1 MRQRSGMHSGMLEAL
16 EKAREGHKKLL
27 SDLDRVV
34 DMGLTLGER
43 MVALSLRSSM
53 LWEQMLWTRE
63 AVISRYLRRVRVV
76 IMTSDKLRKMLGN
89 RGPSFYGKP
98 KVVCVDEYENLLNFL
113 ALVGHFPM
121 CIAVGDPCQQL
132 KIAAGTLE
140 TRLPDGS
147 ANPAH
152 MVGLCDPPVLDA
164 GSLRSSGHN
173 QTGVVLIEYVGS
185 WMELD
190 LHGFLKSTIYEW
202 ALFTAILLH
211 CLRRSATDHVAV
223 VRYYASVLLALDWH
237 LHQMVR
243 HLGPAVKH
251 DLSRIHLLSPES
263 AVGFTVSTCHFLALQ
278 ERDRND
284 DVPGQQLELARRFVG
299 LTRAFCLVSEDEDL
313 GRAVDRSAPNLRQ
326 RRVLRAQGLAAVYHA
341 IFGSPLEIDDPAWWH
356 AWSPPSRAEV
366 RDSLLRLR
374 KRAAQ
379 ASDAVSAAE
388 FFQSPESWLQIWGG
402 MNWRPEGR
410 RELPDLG
417 AFATANAADAAAG
430 TAAAGYWVPY
440 IPVIQRG
447 KTSFLAPLLWFPDAA
462 PKAHWHLDD
471 PDLFLNVVPVMRS
484 VAERL
489 NLTLRTEYH
498 KLEHEELHGQFYLAQ
513 HHEVRGA
520 WVLQDSRVRSVEILA
535 ATVNALHDLYAPLHE
550 DLKYLKVMVNAM
562 WMQCGTCSIIALAR
576 SSARICRLLLA
587 AAYALAPCFVGS
599 AAALDGSRLGATAR
613 SAEAKKKAKAPW
625 VGPKKGSWVKVLRP
639 ESYWYQT
646 RGQVVNV
653 NQKPE
658 IKYPVTVKFDRVNF
672 SNVNTNGFA
681 LWEVGRQASVRA
693 YSRTLS
699 SDGAYSANPLS

>member
-1 MRQRSGMHSGMLEAL
+1 MRG
-16 EKAREGHKKLL
+16 
-27 SDLDRVV
+27 
-34 DMGLTLGER
+34 
-43 MVALSLRSSM
+43 
-53 LWEQMLWTRE
+53 
-63 AVISRYLRRVRVV
+63 RVREPAE
-76 IMTSDKLRKMLGN
+76 LPGA
-89 RGPSFYGKP
+89 RGPLS
-98 KVVCVDEYENLLNFL
+98 
-113 ALVGHFPM
+113 
-121 CIAVGDPCQQL
+121 IAVGDPCQQL

-152 MVGLCDPPVLDA
+152 MVGLCGPPVLEWLHSRSVVTRLSTTFRL
-164 GSLRSSGHN
+164 GQRSSGHN

-185 WMELD
+185 WMELN
-190 LHGFLKSTIYEW
+190 LHGLLKSTITSNYEW

-211 CLRRSATDHVAV
+211 CLRRSATDHVAAV
-223 VRYYASVLLALDWH
+223 CYYASVLLALDWH

-284 DVPGQQLELARRFVG
+284 DVPGQQLELAQRFVG
-299 LTRAFCLVSEDEDL
+299 LTRAKAELFVWCQKMKTSEEPWT
-313 GRAVDRSAPNLRQ
+313 GRLQTFANGGYKLDF
-326 RRVLRAQGLAAVYHA
+326 RAQGLAAVYHA

-379 ASDAVSAAE
+379 ASDTVSAAE
-388 FFQSPESWLQIWGG
+388 FFQSPESWLQIWGE
-402 MNWRPEGR
+402 MNWCPEGQ

-447 KTSFLAPLLWFPDAA
+447 KTSFLAPLLRWFPDAA

-498 KLEHEELHGQFYLAQ
+498 KLEYEELHGQFYLAQ
-513 HHEVRGA
+513 HHSVRGA
-520 WVLQDSRVRSVEILA
+520 WVLQDSRVR
-535 ATVNALHDLYAPLHE
+535 Y
-550 DLKYLKVMVNAM
+550 
-562 WMQCGTCSIIALAR
+562 
-576 SSARICRLLLA
+576 
-587 AAYALAPCFVGS
+587 GS
-599 AAALDGSRLGATAR
+599 A
-613 SAEAKKKAKAPW
+613 
-625 VGPKKGSWVKVLRP
+625 KG
-639 ESYWYQT
+639 
-646 RGQVVNV
+646 
-653 NQKPE
+653 
-658 IKYPVTVKFDRVNF
+658 
-672 SNVNTNGFA
+672 
-681 LWEVGRQASVRA
+681 
-693 YSRTLS
+693 
-699 SDGAYSANPLS
+699 